1 MSRNLIEI
9 PRKTRSKQKA
19 DKESWRSAIEGGA
32 CRGISGVEGGARGVE
47 KPLLPP
53 DQIRIIV
60 RSTETLVPSYISDNA
75 GLTSLI
81 SLSEVRDH

>member
-1 MSRNLIEI
+1 MKYHKKPDQNKKRTKNYGD
-9 PRKTRSKQKA
+9 Q
-19 DKESWRSAIEGGA
+19 D
-32 CRGISGVEGGARGVE
+32 SGVEGGARGVE
-47 KPLLPP
+47 KPPLPP